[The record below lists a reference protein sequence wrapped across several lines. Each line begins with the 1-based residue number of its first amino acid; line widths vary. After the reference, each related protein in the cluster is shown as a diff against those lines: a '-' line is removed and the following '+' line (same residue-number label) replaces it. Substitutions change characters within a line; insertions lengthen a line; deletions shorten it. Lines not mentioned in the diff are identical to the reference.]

1 MMKMSVCPYCRSR
14 TPEGATCAYCGS
26 PLGERDVEVHFPA
39 LVSVQK
45 QRLNTLLGTG
55 IPIAAATTFISPFL
69 TGPLHFLVSVP
80 ILVMATGM
88 AVNSQLVFPVQWL
101 LSRPRRF
108 LARWTRRLCFYS
120 VAFWGFAVAVTPI
133 VGALAGA
140 ATFAGLSVATHRYM
154 MWNAKLDFEGT
165 PIRGFERVI
174 LIGAGITA
182 LVLAAI
188 FVTVTALLAWLVSSI
203 AR

>member
-1 MMKMSVCPYCRSR
+1 MLKMSVCPYCRSR

-26 PLGERDVEVHFPA
+26 PLGERDVEVHLPA
-39 LVSVQK
+39 LAPVQK
-45 QRLNTLLGTG
+45 QRLNRLLRTG
-55 IPIAAATTFISPFL
+55 IPIAAAATFISPFL
-69 TGPLHFLVSVP
+69 TGPLHLLVSVP
-80 ILVMATGM
+80 VLVVATGL

-120 VAFWGFAVAVTPI
+120 VALWGFAAAGTPI
-133 VGALAGA
+133 VGALAGV

-154 MWNAKLDFEGT
+154 MWNAKLDFEGA
-165 PIRGFERVI
+165 PIRGFERAV
-174 LIGAGITA
+174 LIGAGLAA

-188 FVTVTALLAWLVSSI
+188 FVTVTALLAWLVSLI